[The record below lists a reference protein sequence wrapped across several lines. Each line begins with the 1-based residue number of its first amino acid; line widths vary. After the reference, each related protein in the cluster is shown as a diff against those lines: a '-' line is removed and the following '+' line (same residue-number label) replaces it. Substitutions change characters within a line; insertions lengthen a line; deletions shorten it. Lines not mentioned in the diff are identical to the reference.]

1 MTPIATTRLFADMPG
16 LESVLARTVPVL
28 GSTGSIGVNTLD
40 VISHAR
46 QQYGAHAF
54 PILALTAGG
63 NVEKL
68 IEQAKALKPKCAVIG
83 DEKLYAPLKAGLGGT
98 GIEAAAGRPA
108 VIAAADMASDF
119 VMVAIMGAA
128 AIEPAL

>member
-16 LESVLARTVPVL
+16 LESVLARRVTVL

-40 VISHAR
+40 VIAHAR
-46 QQYGAHAF
+46 KQYGAHAF

-68 IEQAKALKPKCAVIG
+68 IEQAKAMKPKRAVIG
-83 DEKLYAPLKAGLGGT
+83 DEKLYDALKAGLSGT
-98 GIEAAAGRPA
+98 GIDVAAGRAA
-108 VIAAADMASDF
+108 VI
-119 VMVAIMGAA
+119 
-128 AIEPAL
+128 

>member
-1 MTPIATTRLFADMPG
+1 VT
-16 LESVLARTVPVL
+16 VL

-68 IEQAKALKPKCAVIG
+68 IEQAKALKPKRAVIG
-83 DEKLYAPLKAGLGGT
+83 DEKLYDALKAGLSGT
-98 GIEAAAGRPA
+98 GIEIAAGRAA
-108 VIAAADMASDF
+108 VIAAAEMPSDF
-119 VMVAIMGAA
+119 VMIAIMGGA
-128 AIEPAL
+128 AIEP